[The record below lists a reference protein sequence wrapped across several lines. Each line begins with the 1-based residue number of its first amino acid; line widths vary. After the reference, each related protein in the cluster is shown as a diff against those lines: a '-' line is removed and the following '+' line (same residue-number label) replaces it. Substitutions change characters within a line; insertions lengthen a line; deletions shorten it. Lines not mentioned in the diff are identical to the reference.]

1 MLPFPLSPLRLLLL
15 LLLLRRHQCRHNT
28 VNRFTLVA
36 SLKKN
41 DAVSRTSPPTNEFS
55 IATILLGLAW
65 LLSLSEI
72 QQSFVRSMLTVL
84 LDVALKSTFSSLL
97 S

>member
-1 MLPFPLSPLRLLLL
+1 

-41 DAVSRTSPPTNEFS
+41 DAVSRTSPPTNEFT
-55 IATILLGLAW
+55 IATILLGLASLCLGNPTKLAR
-65 LLSLSEI
+65 LLAACSLHAYCAFTCGTQVDIFFSI
-72 QQSFVRSMLTVL
+72 VMILTSF
-84 LDVALKSTFSSLL
+84 L
-97 S
+97 SVS

>member
-1 MLPFPLSPLRLLLL
+1 L
-15 LLLLRRHQCRHNT
+15 LLLLRRHQCRHKT

-41 DAVSRTSPPTNEFS
+41 DAVSRTLPPTNEFS

-72 QQSFVRSMLTVL
+72 QRSLLACSQLVRSMLTVL